1 MPQWTEVDGTVAVI
15 TELGGLIVG
24 RYSCVSGIALRPA
37 QWSLRIRRLGQCLS
51 DLGEL
56 CVLGP
61 RMQSVSSSLG
71 HWHKVCWD
79 SLRCVVVDP
88 LKYMKKTSSTMLITI
103 SVLYLV
109 TPSADI

>member
-1 MPQWTEVDGTVAVI
+1 MFRPVPQWTEVDGTVAVI
-15 TELGGLIVG
+15 TELGDLIVG

-61 RMQSVSSSLG
+61 RMQSVSVFLVRFG
-71 HWHKVCWD
+71 TGIKFVGIVCD
-79 SLRCVVVDP
+79 V
-88 LKYMKKTSSTMLITI
+88 
-103 SVLYLV
+103 
-109 TPSADI
+109 